1 MKQFLTRLYLEA
13 IDNGKQQQQ
22 QQQQQQQHTVGTEH
36 PRANLNKS
44 ERPLYDAE
52 IRLET
57 IFLGISYNQ

>member
-13 IDNGKQQQQ
+13 IDNGKQ

>member
-13 IDNGKQQQQ
+13 IDNGK
-22 QQQQQQQHTVGTEH
+22 QQQQQHTVGTEH